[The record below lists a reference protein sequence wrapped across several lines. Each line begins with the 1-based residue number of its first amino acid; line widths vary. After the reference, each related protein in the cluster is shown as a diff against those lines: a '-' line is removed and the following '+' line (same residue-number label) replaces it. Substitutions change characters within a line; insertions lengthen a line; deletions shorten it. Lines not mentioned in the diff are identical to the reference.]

1 MTTVRQFRRQP
12 RGYTL
17 IEIALV
23 LAIMVMI
30 IGAAIPLSSGFMREQ
45 RLRDVVRELLV
56 LAKTARGEAMTTGRP
71 TGVVFGKK
79 GFGLL
84 RPGEEEA
91 SETYLLP
98 KGMAYVIRPFAS
110 EKALKPDGQ
119 TWIFQPTGLCE
130 PVTFRV
136 EENDAWMEVA
146 FDPLTANIGE
156 EAYEI
161 P

>member
-1 MTTVRQFRRQP
+1 MTTMRELRGLP

-23 LAIMVMI
+23 LAIMVLI
-30 IGAAIPLSSGFMREQ
+30 VGAAVPLSSGFMREQ
-45 RLRDVVRELLV
+45 RLRDPVRELLI
-56 LAKTARGEAMTTGRP
+56 LAKTARTEAMTTGRL

-84 RPGEEEA
+84 RPGAEEA
-91 SETYLLP
+91 SDTYTLP
-98 KGMAYVIRPFAS
+98 EGMSYTLRAFGS
-110 EKALKPDGQ
+110 EKAAKPDGQ

-130 PVTFRV
+130 PITFRLV
-136 EENDAWMEVA
+136 EDDAWIEVT

-156 EAYEI
+156 EGYSI

>member
-1 MTTVRQFRRQP
+1 MTTVRQFSGQP

-23 LAIMVMI
+23 LAIMVLV
-30 IGAAIPLSSGFMREQ
+30 IGAAVPLSSGFMREQ
-45 RLRDVVRELLV
+45 HLRDPVRELLV
-56 LAKTARGEAMTTGRP
+56 LAKTARTEAMTTGRA

-84 RPGEEEA
+84 RTGSEEPSDTYILPG
-91 SETYLLP
+91 
-98 KGMAYVIRPFAS
+98 GMSYVIRPFGSDKVA
-110 EKALKPDGQ
+110 KPDGQ

-130 PVTFRV
+130 PIVFRL
-136 EENDAWMEVA
+136 EEDDAWIEVA

-156 EAYEI
+156 EAYSI

>member
-1 MTTVRQFRRQP
+1 MSSVRHFSGRP

-30 IGAAIPLSSGFMREQ
+30 IGAAVPLSSGFMREQ
-45 RLRDVVRELLV
+45 RLRDPVRELLV
-56 LAKTARGEAMTTGRP
+56 LAKTARTEAMTTGRA

-84 RPGEEEA
+84 SPGSEEP
-91 SETYLLP
+91 SDTYTLP
-98 KGMAYVIRPFAS
+98 RGMSYVIRPFGS
-110 EKALKPDGQ
+110 EKVTKPDGQ

-130 PVTFRV
+130 PIIFRL
-136 EENDAWMEVA
+136 EEDDAWIEVA

-156 EAYEI
+156 ESYSI